1 MRILN
6 QADEVKNIFRKTRPL
21 AYVIFFSFIALL
33 VRVFVLQ
40 VMRGEEFYSR
50 SRDNF
55 ILSEKIFPARGE
67 IFFSDGKVMA
77 STEPSFKIS
86 IVPIFFAKSDQMEE
100 QVDRLSSLIEL
111 SKNEKKLY
119 VAALSVTANTEDA
132 RDAVADAL
140 TYAWEHRAELRD
152 NSKLDA
158 WLLRITYSQAK
169 MIRRKSRKFEN
180 IDELDE
186 AFGYESD
193 QSQLEFFDI
202 LTRARL
208 DDETRRIL
216 TLYFLY
222 GYTMPEIAEM
232 TGKNINTIKAKYFR
246 ALRKMADMKG
256 LR

>member
-1 MRILN
+1 MKGKKT
-6 QADEVKNIFRKTRPL
+6 QRKTD
-21 AYVIFFSFIALL
+21 ADMDKSVTK
-33 VRVFVLQ
+33 
-40 VMRGEEFYSR
+40 EEFT
-50 SRDNF
+50 
-55 ILSEKIFPARGE
+55 AA
-67 IFFSDGKVMA
+67 V
-77 STEPSFKIS
+77 
-86 IVPIFFAKSDQMEE
+86 
-100 QVDRLSSLIEL
+100 

-140 TYAWEHRAELRD
+140 AYAWEHRAELRD
-152 NSKLDA
+152 QSKLDA

-180 IDELDE
+180 IDDMQE

-193 QSQLEFFDI
+193 TSELEFFDI

-208 DDETRRIL
+208 DNETRRIL
-216 TLYFLY
+216 TLHFLY
-222 GYTMPEIAEM
+222 GYTLPEIADL
-232 TGKNINTIKAKYFR
+232 TGKSESAVKARYFR